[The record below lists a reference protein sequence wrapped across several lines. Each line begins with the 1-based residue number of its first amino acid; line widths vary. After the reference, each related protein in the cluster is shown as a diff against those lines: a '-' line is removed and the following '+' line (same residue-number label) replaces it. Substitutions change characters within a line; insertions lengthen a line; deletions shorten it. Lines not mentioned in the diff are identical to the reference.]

1 MSLSQPIVQA
11 VVKALEKGIDS
22 SISTFIG
29 RVAAKYGLE
38 RADLMEEWAGVSQVE
53 TDGSPCGDTVDT
65 GELLKANKTELA
77 QMCKDRGLPCSGT
90 KTEVLRKRLMAVGG
104 DNDSSTVTTKA
115 KNSTQPK
122 VAKKTT
128 ILEKIEKKRP
138 LIVPEQSEFGNW
150 IHTESR
156 LTFDTSTGQV
166 VGRENDDGVVEDL
179 TPADIDQCNRYGL
192 NYTIPENLDKKVGLS
207 EVHVDGLEEDES
219 DEESD
224 CEYEEEIVEEELIE
238 EELIEEFGEESEVE
252 YEEYEEDDDD
262 E

>member
-29 RVAAKYGLE
+29 RLAAKYGLE
-38 RADLMEEWAGVSQVE
+38 RAALMEEWAGVSQ
-53 TDGSPCGDTVDT
+53 GDVDNSAGGVVDT
-65 GELLKANKTELA
+65 GELLKANKAELA
-77 QMCKDRGLPCSGT
+77 QMCKERGLPCSGT
-90 KTEVLRKRLMAVGG
+90 KEVLRKRLINVGG
-104 DNDSSTVTTKA
+104 DNDNTTAPKA
-115 KNSTQPK
+115 KNAQPK

-150 IHTESR
+150 IHAETR
-156 LTFDTSTGQV
+156 LTFDTSSGQV

-179 TPADIDQCNRYGL
+179 TPADIEQCNRYGL

-219 DEESD
+219 DEESE

-238 EELIEEFGEESEVE
+238 EGLIEEFGEDSEDE
-252 YEEYEEDDDD
+252 YEDYEEDD